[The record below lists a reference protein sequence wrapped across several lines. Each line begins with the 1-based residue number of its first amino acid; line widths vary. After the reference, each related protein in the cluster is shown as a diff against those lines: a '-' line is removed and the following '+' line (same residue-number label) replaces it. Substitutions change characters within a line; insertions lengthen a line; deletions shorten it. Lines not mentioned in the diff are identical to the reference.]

1 MRNVLF
7 AAMLSLAAAVPAA
20 ADQSRPI
27 VDAHIHY
34 SHDTWSVVPPP
45 EAIKL
50 LRQAGVRKAFV
61 SSSSDDGTQMLYKA
75 APDLVVPVLRPY
87 RTRGEIGT
95 WVRDLT
101 IIPHV
106 EARLKTNTYAGIGE
120 FHVFGADADLPVM
133 RRLVELAKER
143 KIFLH
148 AHSDADAVERI
159 FKQDPQ
165 ARVLWAHSGFDQPDN
180 VRTMLA
186 KHKMLWA
193 DLAFRNDYAPGGR
206 LDASWRQLII
216 DFPDRFMVGTDTPS
230 PERWYYVVEH
240 ANFSRKWLAE
250 PACRRRRQ
258 RWLSQRRAA
267 GRLGSGAMSTAC
279 GGLGRSR
286 TGFGRARPPR
296 HGLPQHGAGLSPSG
310 FRRCRGGLSLGPCRV
325 AGGRGSSRPRLLLAA
340 APNSEPVREIKIDA
354 TMPAHGHGMNYR
366 PVATVAAPGHYRF
379 TGLMLHMPGTWRVT
393 IDVLRGTKRTRLTHE
408 VKLKP

>member
-1 MRNVLF
+1 MRNVLL

-50 LRQAGVRKAFV
+50 LRQAGLRKAFV

-75 APDLVVPVLRPY
+75 APDLIVPVLRPY

-106 EARLKTNTYAGIGE
+106 EARLKANTYAGIGE

-148 AHSDADAVERI
+148 AHSDVDAVERI

-180 VRTMLA
+180 VRALLA

-206 LDASWRQLII
+206 LDTSWRQLIV

-230 PERWYYVVEH
+230 PERWYYVGEH
-240 ANFSRKWLAE
+240 ASFSRKWLA
-250 PACRRRRQ
+250 
-258 RWLSQRRAA
+258 
-267 GRLGSGAMSTAC
+267 
-279 GGLGRSR
+279 
-286 TGFGRARPPR
+286 
-296 HGLPQHGAGLSPSG
+296 GLPTDVADNVG
-310 FRRCRGGLSLGPCRV
+310 FRNAER
-325 AGGRGSSRPRLLLAA
+325 LAA
-340 APNSEPVREIKIDA
+340 WAL
-354 TMPAHGHGMNYR
+354 GQ
-366 PVATVAAPGHYRF
+366 
-379 TGLMLHMPGTWRVT
+379 
-393 IDVLRGTKRTRLTHE
+393 
-408 VKLKP
+408 

>member
-1 MRNVLF
+1 MRKL
-7 AAMLSLAAAVPAA
+7 LLAALLCWLGSPVGI
-20 ADQSRPI
+20 ADPNRPI
-27 VDAHIHY
+27 IDAHIHY
-34 SHDTWSVVPPP
+34 SHDTWEVLPPP
-45 EAIKL
+45 EAIKV
-50 LRQAGVRKAFV
+50 LRQAGVRKALV

-75 APDLVVPVLRPY
+75 APDLIVPVLRPY
-87 RTRGEIGT
+87 RRRGEIGS
-95 WVRDLT
+95 WVRDPS

-106 EARLKTNTYAGIGE
+106 EDRLKANTYAGIGE
-120 FHVFGADADLPVM
+120 FHVFGSDADLPVM

-206 LDASWRQLII
+206 LSNDWRQLII

-240 ANFSRKWLAE
+240 AAFSRKWIADLPADVADNVAFRNAE
-250 PACRRRRQ
+250 RLVAWAMRQ
-258 RWLSQRRAA
+258 R
-267 GRLGSGAMSTAC
+267 LG
-279 GGLGRSR
+279 
-286 TGFGRARPPR
+286 
-296 HGLPQHGAGLSPSG
+296 Q
-310 FRRCRGGLSLGPCRV
+310 
-325 AGGRGSSRPRLLLAA
+325 
-340 APNSEPVREIKIDA
+340 
-354 TMPAHGHGMNYR
+354 
-366 PVATVAAPGHYRF
+366 
-379 TGLMLHMPGTWRVT
+379 
-393 IDVLRGTKRTRLTHE
+393 
-408 VKLKP
+408 